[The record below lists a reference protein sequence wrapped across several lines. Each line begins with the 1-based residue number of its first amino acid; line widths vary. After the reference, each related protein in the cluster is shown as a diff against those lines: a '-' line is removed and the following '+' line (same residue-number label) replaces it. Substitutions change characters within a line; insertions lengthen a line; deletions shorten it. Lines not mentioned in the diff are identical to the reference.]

1 MAALDGVLLQ
11 GLGDPA
17 AHPVDV
23 EDVRPG
29 QGRGGELE
37 PGNVAG
43 IAVGFTEAG
52 HAGVRLDLHDGP
64 QRERFVDAHGV
75 QERRVLEG
83 HRRDGDAGDPGLVEV
98 LGGIVCLVHCAVLL
112 GWLGG

>member
-1 MAALDGVLLQ
+1 MVSCSQ
-11 GLGDPA
+11 CLGDA
-17 AHPVDV
+17 AAQPVDV
-23 EDVRPG
+23 ENVRPG
-29 QGRGGELE
+29 EGRSCELE

-43 IAVGFTEAG
+43 IAVGFTEARYP
-52 HAGVRLDLHDGP
+52 GVRPDLHDGT

-83 HRRDGDAGDPGLVEV
+83 HRRDGDARNPGLVDV